1 MKQLNIMETKL
12 TRICEISKTK
22 PKEIFT
28 SIYHF
33 LNKDLLIMCH
43 NELNGK
49 KATGLDGITK
59 EEYEKDLE
67 NNITQLVEELQNMRY
82 KPSPAKRVY
91 IPKAN
96 GKLRG
101 LAIAQY
107 EDKIVQLA
115 VKKIVEAIYEPKL
128 LDCMYGFR
136 PNRSCHKALKA
147 LNKNIEQGRV
157 NYVVEADI
165 KGFFDNIDHKWL
177 IKCIEQHIK
186 DTRMI
191 RLIKRFLIAGIMED
205 GKYIK
210 TEQGTP
216 QGSILSPVLANIYM
230 HYVLALWFEKK
241 VKPNFKGES
250 YITIYADD
258 YVCCFQYK
266 QEAELF
272 YKTLL
277 PNRLDKFNLEL
288 AKDKTRMLLFGT
300 FAEQNTKGRKPETF
314 DFLGFTHYC
323 SKSKKG
329 RFRVKRKTSRK
340 KKKMQIKEY
349 KNWIKRNRNL
359 PLKDIINKTNEKL
372 RGYYQYFGITDN
384 YRMISEYYWC
394 VRTLIYKWLN
404 RRSQRKSYT
413 FEQFGKMLETYPLLR
428 PKIYVN
434 IYDI

>member
-1 MKQLNIMETKL
+1 METKL
-12 TRICEISKTK
+12 ARINEISINK
-22 PKEIFT
+22 PKEVFT

-33 LNKDLLIMCH
+33 LNKDLLLICH
-43 NELNGK
+43 KELNGK
-49 KATGLDGITK
+49 KATGLDGVTK
-59 EEYEKDLE
+59 AEYELDLD
-67 NNITQLVEELQNMRY
+67 NNLHQLEKEIQNMSY
-82 KPSPAKRVY
+82 KPAPAKRVY

-115 VKKIVEAIYEPKL
+115 VKKIIEAIYEPKF

-136 PNRSCHKALKA
+136 PNKSCHQALKA
-147 LNKNIEQGRV
+147 LNQNIERGRV
-157 NYVVEADI
+157 NYVVDADI
-165 KGFFDNIDHKWL
+165 KGFFDNVDHKWL
-177 IKCIEQHIK
+177 MKCIEQHIK

-191 RLIKRFLIAGIMED
+191 RLIKRFLKAGIIEE
-205 GKYIK
+205 GKFI
-210 TEQGTP
+210 TTNQGTP

-241 VKPNFKGES
+241 IKPNFKGES

-277 PNRLDKFNLEL
+277 PNRLKKFNLEL
-288 AKDKTRMLLFGT
+288 AKDKTRMIKFGT
-300 FAEQNTKGRKPETF
+300 FAQQNVKEGKPETF
-314 DFLGFTHYC
+314 NFLGFTHYC

-329 RFRVKRKTSRK
+329 LFRVKRKTEQK
-340 KKKMQIKEY
+340 KKKAKIKEY
-349 KNWIKRNRNL
+349 KNWIKQNRNK

-372 RGYYQYFGITDN
+372 RGHYQYYGVTDN
-384 YRMISEYYWC
+384 FHALSDYYWS

-413 FEQFGKMLETYPLLR
+413 YQQFEQMLEIYPLLR